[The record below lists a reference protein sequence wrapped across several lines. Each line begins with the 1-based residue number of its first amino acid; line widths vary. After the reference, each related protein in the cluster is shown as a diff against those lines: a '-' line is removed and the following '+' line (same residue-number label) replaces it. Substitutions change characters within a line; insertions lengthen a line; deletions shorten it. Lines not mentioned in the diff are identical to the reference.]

1 MSSSN
6 QIDPCQVVTKEIQT
20 EATPESILDLLK
32 SGNQRFRE
40 NNRVAR
46 KDSDDVAATAGGQAP
61 LAVILACMDSRVG
74 PEAIFDA
81 GVGDIFS
88 IRVAGNIVSPEA
100 LGSME
105 YGCGVAGAKVVVVI
119 GHTRCGA
126 VNATIDLM
134 GKDAVGETGLG
145 NIASV
150 TGPIGRAVEQETSES
165 DDRSSKNEE
174 FSTRVTELNVLQ
186 TIKDIR
192 EKSSVIDKLAAGDD
206 FAIVGAVYDV
216 CNGEVRFL

>member
-1 MSSSN
+1 MSSTN
-6 QIDPCQVVTKEIQT
+6 EIDPCQVVTKEVQSS
-20 EATPESILDLLK
+20 ATPESIIAMLK
-32 SGNQRFRE
+32 AGNQRFRD
-40 NNRVAR
+40 NNMVSRQH
-46 KDSDDVAATAGGQAP
+46 SEYVAATAGGQAP
-61 LAVILACMDSRVG
+61 LAVVLACMDSRVG
-74 PEAIFDA
+74 PEVIFDA

-105 YGCGVAGAKVVVVI
+105 YGCGVAGAKVVIVI

-165 DDRSSKNEE
+165 ADRSSQNED
-174 FSTRVTELNVLQ
+174 FSIRVTELNVLQ

-192 EKSSVIDKLAAGDD
+192 ENSAVINKLAEGED
-206 FAIVGAVYDV
+206 FQIVGAVYDV
-216 CNGEVRFL
+216 RNGEVRFL